1 MWNCHKH
8 PHLEV
13 KPGFLLLLGILF
25 WLDDGIGLLPWGL
38 LACILHELGHIAVAA
53 VFGGY
58 VGELSLTAI
67 GAELYINYQ
76 VPLTYGRDSLVAL
89 AGPTSNLLAG
99 LVFTILNWRVAAA
112 LTLAVGVF
120 NLLPIM
126 PLDGGRVIYGLLSSR
141 LDLDWAERLM
151 TAISGCLIGV
161 LVGVGMVAVIYYAN
175 ITLFLT
181 AIWLLFGMLHRS
193 PKKFN

>member
-1 MWNCHKH
+1 MWSYHEH
-8 PHLEV
+8 PCVEV

-38 LACILHELGHIAVAA
+38 LACILHELGHITVAA
-53 VFGGY
+53 VLGGS
-58 VGELSLTAI
+58 VKELSLTAV
-67 GAELYINYQ
+67 GAELYINYE
-76 VPLTYGRDSLVAL
+76 VPLTYGQDSLVAL
-89 AGPTSNLLAG
+89 AGPACNLLAG
-99 LVFTILNWRVAAA
+99 LVFTILNWKVAAA
-112 LTLAVGVF
+112 LTLAIGVF

-151 TAISGCLIGV
+151 TALSGCLIGA
-161 LVGVGMVAVIYYAN
+161 LVGVGMVAAIYYVN

-181 AIWLLFGMLHRS
+181 AIWLLLGMLHQS